1 MYNTDIFGG
10 LLLDT
15 QFLSFPFS
23 MFTPSS
29 QLRQRLRVYLQVS
42 ISTPTVTIGFTFGQ
56 DFPQQGM
63 LATGI
68 FKKKRHEI
76 N

>member
-1 MYNTDIFGG
+1 MWMYNTDIFGG

-15 QFLSFPFS
+15 QFLSFPFW

-29 QLRQRLRVYLQVS
+29 QLRDHVYLQVS
-42 ISTPTVTIGFTFGQ
+42 ISTPTTTIGFTFEQ

-63 LATGI
+63 LETEI
-68 FKKKRHEI
+68 F
-76 N
+76 